1 MGTHPIFESDFDC
14 LTEMGRNVKL
24 TTNQSIVAGSVA
36 GLVSGFYFQPLEVL
50 RTRAIGTKGVNSLII
65 AKQIISSDGFPGLW
79 RGTVASLYRQV
90 PGIAWFYAVLEKMS
104 PETSAERV
112 AAGFIARSSA
122 TTVFLPLVV
131 IKTQIE
137 WGNGSSIAD
146 VARRIHRS
154 EGISGFWRGLFPTLL
169 RDGPY
174 SALYVLF
181 YKSLQDSF
189 GSERASVNFMLGIL
203 AGASAVILT
212 QPADVLRCHLQID
225 QRIGLENFKSHIR
238 ERGVL
243 KALYLDGIG
252 PRITRRT
259 LVSAINWTIFEE
271 LKRRL

>member
-1 MGTHPIFESDFDC
+1 M
-14 LTEMGRNVKL
+14 RKNVKL
-24 TTNQSIVAGSVA
+24 TTNQSIIAGSVA
-36 GLVSGFYFQPLEVL
+36 GLVSGFSFQPLEVL
-50 RTRAIGTKGVNSLII
+50 RTRAIGTKGVNSIVI
-65 AKQIISSDGFPGLW
+65 AKQIISSDGFAGLW

-90 PGIAWFYAVLEKMS
+90 PGIAWFYAVIEKMS
-104 PETSAERV
+104 PKTSSDRI

-146 VARRIHRS
+146 VARRIHKS

-181 YKSLQDSF
+181 YKSMQDSF
-189 GSERASVNFMLGIL
+189 GSERASVNFLLGIL

-238 ERGVL
+238 ERGIL
-243 KALYLDGIG
+243 RALYLDGIG

-271 LKRRL
+271 LKKRL

>member
-1 MGTHPIFESDFDC
+1 MLF
-14 LTEMGRNVKL
+14 L
-24 TTNQSIVAGSVA
+24 
-36 GLVSGFYFQPLEVL
+36 
-50 RTRAIGTKGVNSLII
+50 GTKGVNSLII

-104 PETSAERV
+104 PETSADRI

-189 GSERASVNFMLGIL
+189 GSERARYYLIQDLLSHSMFSVNFLLGIL

-225 QRIGLENFKSHIR
+225 QRIGLQNFKSHIR
-238 ERGVL
+238 ERGIL

>member
-1 MGTHPIFESDFDC
+1 
-14 LTEMGRNVKL
+14 
-24 TTNQSIVAGSVA
+24 
-36 GLVSGFYFQPLEVL
+36 
-50 RTRAIGTKGVNSLII
+50 
-65 AKQIISSDGFPGLW
+65 
-79 RGTVASLYRQV
+79 V
-90 PGIAWFYAVLEKMS
+90 PGIAWFYAVIEKMS
-104 PETSAERV
+104 PKTSADRI

-137 WGNGSSIAD
+137 WGNGSSIGD
-146 VARRIHRS
+146 VARRIHKS
-154 EGISGFWRGLFPTLL
+154 EGIAGFWRGLFPTLL

-189 GSERASVNFMLGIL
+189 GSERARYEVQKSSFSTLFFSINFLLGIL